1 MSDIKRYSPI
11 GGAVTLEFDGHY
23 VKYSDHEKQL
33 SVMREFIAAYD
44 KWGHEAVG
52 TQAEWIALQDLVAIR
67 HALKIEDEALE
78 IDK

>member
-1 MSDIKRYSPI
+1 MLYK
-11 GGAVTLEFDGHY
+11 
-23 VKYSDHEKQL
+23 DHEEQL

-44 KWGHEAVG
+44 KWSHEAGG
-52 TQAEWIALQDLVAIR
+52 TQAEWLAFQDLVEAR